1 MGLNELLK
9 VLQLLDLISQ
19 IGRVVN
25 TGSSLFCFYRCSTV
39 TRTLVKLPL
48 LVLKVGVL
56 LEWICRE
63 FVSQVGLPKIFPFY
77 FFFGSGITIAR
88 VTGSLLLIH
97 LILLPRVGILLSV
110 NKS

>member
-77 FFFGSGITIAR
+77 FLFGSRITIAR